1 MPQTCKETNMSAQQ
15 NTSFASGTNGA
26 SQASSSGDQASATP
40 NGGSQSSTSFAP
52 TEEQQPTQGSSA
64 PGNSPG
70 DGLIGL
76 LGGSDTIVPDTQ
88 HLGSAL
94 GATFTQI
101 ETDGNGALGNVGEL
115 PIQPD
120 TAIPNGASVVPD
132 GDAVATQLLNG
143 APQDVLSDA
152 PANALGDLGNG
163 SIVDSSVLPGGVD
176 GSSPLLDANVDPSQ
190 GSSVDAVSAGQ
201 GANGNAIDADTLPAS
216 LGDIADAGA
225 LASPTAGDG
234 GASVTAGDGPSLLS
248 ADALTGTVPVAG
260 GVTDS
265 SLDGMLGGSQS
276 SSLIDA
282 NAGQPSDGTV
292 ADANVLTS
300 PQPSDGAIG
309 AAAGNGPTQ
318 VNASE
323 LTGNDQLQVAGLN
336 GSGTDS
342 LVGALTSQPTASAMS
357 AAPVATAPVVSDVAD
372 TAGNLDPSSIAAHVA
387 STAQQVTHPL
397 I

>member
-1 MPQTCKETNMSAQQ
+1 MSTQQ
-15 NTSFASGTNGA
+15 NTSFASGPNA
-26 SQASSSGDQASATP
+26 PNGDQASP

-52 TEEQQPTQGSSA
+52 TEEQQPTQSFSP

-101 ETDGNGALGNVGEL
+101 ETDGDGALGNAGGL

-120 TAIPNGASVVPD
+120 TAIPNGAGVVPD
-132 GDAVATQLLNG
+132 GDAAAQLLNG
-143 APQDVLSDA
+143 APQDALSGA
-152 PANALGDLGNG
+152 PANALDGLGNG

-201 GANGNAIDADTLPAS
+201 GANGNVADADALPAS
-216 LGDIADAGA
+216 VGDIADVGA

-234 GASVTAGDGPSLLS
+234 GAGVAVGDSPSLLS
-248 ADALTGTVPVAG
+248 ADALTGTLPVAD
-260 GVTDS
+260 GVTGN
-265 SLDGMLGGSQS
+265 SLDGTLGGSQS

-282 NAGQPSDGTV
+282 DAAPQSDGTV

-309 AAAGNGPTQ
+309 AAIGNGPTL
-318 VNASE
+318 VGADE

-357 AAPVATAPVVSDVAD
+357 AAPVATALVVSDVTDVAG
-372 TAGNLDPSSIAAHVA
+372 TAGNLDPSTIAAHVA
-387 STAQQVTHPL
+387 TTAQQVTHPL

>member
-1 MPQTCKETNMSAQQ
+1 MSAQQ

-26 SQASSSGDQASATP
+26 SQASPSGDQTSAAP

-52 TEEQQPTQGSSA
+52 TEDQQPTQGSSA

-101 ETDGNGALGNVGEL
+101 ETDGDSALGNAGGL

-132 GDAVATQLLNG
+132 GDAVAQLLNG
-143 APQDVLSDA
+143 TPQDALSGA

-190 GSSVDAVSAGQ
+190 GSSVDAASAGQ
-201 GANGNAIDADTLPAS
+201 GANGNAVDADALPAS
-216 LGDIADAGA
+216 LGDIADVGA

-248 ADALTGTVPVAG
+248 ADALTGTLPVADGVTGSSLG
-260 GVTDS
+260 GV
-265 SLDGMLGGSQS
+265 LGGSQS

-282 NAGQPSDGTV
+282 NAAPQSDGTV

-309 AAAGNGPTQ
+309 GAVGNGPTL
-318 VNASE
+318 VGADE

-357 AAPVATAPVVSDVAD
+357 AAPVATAPVVSDVAE

-387 STAQQVTHPL
+387 TTAQQVTHPL

>member
-1 MPQTCKETNMSAQQ
+1 MSTQQ
-15 NTSFASGTNGA
+15 NTSFASGPNA
-26 SQASSSGDQASATP
+26 PNGDQTSAAP
-40 NGGSQSSTSFAP
+40 SGGSQSSTSFAP
-52 TEEQQPTQGSSA
+52 TEEQQPTQSLS
-64 PGNSPG
+64 PPDNSPG
-70 DGLIGL
+70 DGLSGL

-88 HLGSAL
+88 HLGTAL

-101 ETDGNGALGNVGEL
+101 ENDGDSGLGNAGEL

-120 TAIPNGASVVPD
+120 TIPNGASIVPD
-132 GDAVATQLLNG
+132 GDAGVTQLLNG
-143 APQDVLSDA
+143 APQDVVSGA

-163 SIVDSSVLPGGVD
+163 SIVDSNALPGGVD

-201 GANGNAIDADTLPAS
+201 GSNGNAVDADTLPAS
-216 LGDIADAGA
+216 LGDIADVGA

-234 GASVTAGDGPSLLS
+234 GAGVAVGDSPSLLD
-248 ADALTGTVPVAG
+248 ADALTGTVPIAG
-260 GVTDS
+260 GVTGS
-265 SLDGMLGGSQS
+265 SLDDTLGGLLGGSQS
-276 SSLIDA
+276 SNLIDA
-282 NAGQPSDGTV
+282 NAAPQSDGTV

-309 AAAGNGPTQ
+309 AAIGNGPTL

-323 LTGNDQLQVAGLN
+323 LTGNDQLQIAGLN

-357 AAPVATAPVVSDVAD
+357 TAPVATAPIVSDVAD
-372 TAGNLDPSSIAAHVA
+372 TAGNLDPSTIAAHVA
-387 STAQQVTHPL
+387 STAQQATHL
-397 I
+397 V